1 MILAKTMTKP
11 THEPPYARTQRC
23 GQAVAEEAR
32 AAIATTN
39 EATRRLR
46 AIMRSSSRA
55 SSSTPCTHQ
64 RLAHLLAMAS
74 LRDDCVAVAPAKGR
88 DYSRPALAHRA
99 TSRFPSPPH
108 PRRTHT
114 AAGLT
119 HAHDRTHG
127 ACHARAAPRTRTSM
141 RLRARYARVA
151 RRGASSCTRPGQG
164 ERAYAR
170 MIYEYSYVF
179 IQLYN
184 MRHHGRVRGESDSS
198 QWRGI
203 AVPPWLSLACVHC
216 TCPGG
221 IRKAGHSA
229 MEQRS
234 YTSVTLS
241 GVVYNVSV
249 LCRATRVHSVS
260 MSSGEHAVNRSST
273 ANLTE

>member
-55 SSSTPCTHQ
+55 SSSTACTHQ

-74 LRDDCVAVAPAKGR
+74 LGDDCVAVAPAKGR

-114 AAGLT
+114 AAGLIT
-119 HAHDRTHG
+119 NAHDRTHG
-127 ACHARAAPRTRTSM
+127 ACHARARGTPYSYAGM

-151 RRGASSCTRPGQG
+151 RRGASS
-164 ERAYAR
+164 YALVLAR
-170 MIYEYSYVF
+170 E
-179 IQLYN
+179 N
-184 MRHHGRVRGESDSS
+184 AHMRV
-198 QWRGI
+198 
-203 AVPPWLSLACVHC
+203 
-216 TCPGG
+216 
-221 IRKAGHSA
+221 
-229 MEQRS
+229 
-234 YTSVTLS
+234 
-241 GVVYNVSV
+241 
-249 LCRATRVHSVS
+249 
-260 MSSGEHAVNRSST
+260 
-273 ANLTE
+273 

>member
-32 AAIATTN
+32 AAIATAN

-74 LRDDCVAVAPAKGR
+74 LRDDCVAVPPAKGR

-108 PRRTHT
+108 PRRS
-114 AAGLT
+114 
-119 HAHDRTHG
+119 R
-127 ACHARAAPRTRTSM
+127 RTRHP
-141 RLRARYARVA
+141 
-151 RRGASSCTRPGQG
+151 GRPV
-164 ERAYAR
+164 RPIKYHT
-170 MIYEYSYVF
+170 
-179 IQLYN
+179 IQLYSTPC
-184 MRHHGRVRGESDSS
+184 RTRGGRGPRVMHS
-198 QWRGI
+198 
-203 AVPPWLSLACVHC
+203 VPAPWLSYAPRALHV
-216 TCPGG
+216 PG

-234 YTSVTLS
+234 YTSVTAS
-241 GVVYNVSV
+241 GVVCNVSV

-260 MSSGEHAVNRSST
+260 ISSGEHVNRSST
-273 ANLTE
+273 ANLPE